1 MKTGLPPNFTVP
13 ARYMFAK
20 RSRAK
25 VGDEILALETSIAIK
40 EAAGSGL
47 AHAQHHFK
55 STMGHTEEEN

>member
-1 MKTGLPPNFTVP
+1 
-13 ARYMFAK
+13 MFAK